1 MTEQLVS
8 GSATSQAGLA
18 GLEDTPSLEP
28 LPWLLLQAECS
39 PPDSVAHSPLPVS
52 ASILPRPYLWQT
64 KPLEFLSLRE
74 NSTVSHADA
83 DRHYKNQSST
93 VSSAQHGTKESLFQ
107 EEGYL

>member
-18 GLEDTPSLEP
+18 GPEDTPSLEP

-52 ASILPRPYLWQT
+52 AS
-64 KPLEFLSLRE
+64 
-74 NSTVSHADA
+74 
-83 DRHYKNQSST
+83 SS
-93 VSSAQHGTKESLFQ
+93 Q
-107 EEGYL
+107 

>member
-1 MTEQLVS
+1 MGATVS
-8 GSATSQAGLA
+8 HTLLFHSA
-18 GLEDTPSLEP
+18 SLF
-28 LPWLLLQAECS
+28 C
-39 PPDSVAHSPLPVS
+39 PLPVS

-107 EEGYL
+107 EKGYL